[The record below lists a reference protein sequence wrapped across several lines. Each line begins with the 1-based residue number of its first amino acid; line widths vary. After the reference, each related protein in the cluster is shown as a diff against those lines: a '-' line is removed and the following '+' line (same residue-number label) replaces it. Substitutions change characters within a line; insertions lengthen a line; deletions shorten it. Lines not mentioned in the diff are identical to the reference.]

1 MVNWKYVSKTLK
13 LSMYFDPKNPPLET
27 YPKKKILTSRYTD
40 VCRRTVTAELLIM
53 GGREE
58 TNV

>member
-1 MVNWKYVSKTLK
+1 
-13 LSMYFDPKNPPLET
+13 MYFDPKNPPLET
-27 YPKKKILTSRYTD
+27 YPKKKILTSKYTD

>member
-1 MVNWKYVSKTLK
+1 
-13 LSMYFDPKNPPLET
+13 MYFDPKNPPLET
-27 YPKKKILTSRYTD
+27 YPKKKILTSM
-40 VCRRTVTAELLIM
+40 RTVTAELLIM